1 MDKESLDK
9 LLNSMNFEE
18 EVEFQDIPSI
28 DLYMDQVISIF
39 ENNLKGYKR
48 NEKDKILTK
57 TMINNYVKDKL
68 LMGVKNKKYS
78 REHIILLV
86 LIYNLKQSLAI
97 GDIKT
102 ILTPLI
108 EKLEE
113 KKESIPIKEFYDI
126 FLNIKKE
133 ETLLLSEDL
142 YKKLEIISSNIVKGD
157 FDEEDRNYITSLFMV
172 ISLINTSNMYKKLA
186 EKFIDDSIKEMKQ
199 Q

>member
-18 EVEFQDIPSI
+18 EVKFQDIPSI

-39 ENNLKGYKR
+39 ESSLKGYKR

-78 REHIILLV
+78 REHIILLI

-97 GDIKT
+97 GDIKKT
-102 ILTPLI
+102 LTPLI
-108 EKLEE
+108 EKLED

-133 ETLLLSEDL
+133 ETLLVNEDL
-142 YKKLEIISSNIVKGD
+142 YKKLEIISSNIVKSN
-157 FDEEDRNYITSLFMV
+157 FEEKDRDYLTSLFMI

-186 EKFIDDSIKEMKQ
+186 EKFIDDNIKGMDEK
-199 Q
+199 

>member
-102 ILTPLI
+102 TLTPLI

-142 YKKLEIISSNIVKGD
+142 YKKLEIISSNIVKGN

>member
-1 MDKESLDK
+1 VDKESLDK

-18 EVEFQDIPSI
+18 EVKFQDIPSI

-39 ENNLKGYKR
+39 ESSLKGYKR

-78 REHIILLV
+78 REHIILLI

-97 GDIKT
+97 GDIKKT
-102 ILTPLI
+102 LTPLI
-108 EKLEE
+108 EKLED
-113 KKESIPIKEFYDI
+113 KKESIPIKDFYDI

-133 ETLLLSEDL
+133 ETLLVNEDL
-142 YKKLEIISSNIVKGD
+142 YKKLEIISSNIVKSN
-157 FDEEDRNYITSLFMV
+157 FEEKDRDYLTSLFMI

-186 EKFIDDSIKEMKQ
+186 EKFIDDNIKGMDEK
-199 Q
+199 

>member
-102 ILTPLI
+102 TLTPLI

>member
-1 MDKESLDK
+1 
-9 LLNSMNFEE
+9 MNFEE
-18 EVEFQDIPSI
+18 EVKFQDIPSI

-39 ENNLKGYKR
+39 ENSLKGYKR

-78 REHIILLV
+78 REHIILLI

-97 GDIKT
+97 GDIKKT
-102 ILTPLI
+102 LTPLI
-108 EKLEE
+108 EKLED
-113 KKESIPIKEFYDI
+113 KKESIPIKDFYDI

-133 ETLLLSEDL
+133 ETLLVNEDL
-142 YKKLEIISSNIVKGD
+142 YKKLEIISSNIAKSN
-157 FDEEDRNYITSLFMV
+157 FEEKDRDYLTSLFMI

-186 EKFIDDSIKEMKQ
+186 EKFIDDNIKGMEEK
-199 Q
+199 

>member
-9 LLNSMNFEE
+9 LLNSMNFEQ
-18 EVEFQDIPSI
+18 EVKFQDIPSI

-39 ENNLKGYKR
+39 ENSLKGYKR

-97 GDIKT
+97 GDIKKT
-102 ILTPLI
+102 LTPLI
-108 EKLEE
+108 EKLEK
-113 KKESIPIKEFYDI
+113 KKESIPIEEFYDI
-126 FLNIKKE
+126 FLNIKVE
-133 ETLLLSEDL
+133 ETLLLNEDL
-142 YKKLEIISSNIVKGD
+142 YKKLEIISSNIVKSN
-157 FDEEDRNYITSLFMV
+157 FEEKDSDYITSLFMI

-186 EKFIDDSIKEMKQ
+186 EKLIDDNVMGMQEE
-199 Q
+199 

>member
-142 YKKLEIISSNIVKGD
+142 YKKLEIISSNIVKGN

>member
-18 EVEFQDIPSI
+18 EVKFQDIPSI

-39 ENNLKGYKR
+39 ENSLKGYKR

-78 REHIILLV
+78 REHIILLI

-97 GDIKT
+97 GDIKKT
-102 ILTPLI
+102 LTPLI
-108 EKLEE
+108 EKLED
-113 KKESIPIKEFYDI
+113 KKESIPIKDFYDI

-133 ETLLLSEDL
+133 ETLLVNEDL
-142 YKKLEIISSNIVKGD
+142 YKKLEIISSNIVKSN
-157 FDEEDRNYITSLFMV
+157 FEEKDRDYLTSLFMI

-186 EKFIDDSIKEMKQ
+186 EKFIDDNIKGMEEK
-199 Q
+199 

>member
-199 Q
+199 E

>member
-68 LMGVKNKKYS
+68 LMGVKNKRYS

-142 YKKLEIISSNIVKGD
+142 YKKLEIISSNIVKGN

>member
-39 ENNLKGYKR
+39 ENSLKGYKR

-142 YKKLEIISSNIVKGD
+142 YKKLEIISSNIVKSN

-199 Q
+199 E

>member
-1 MDKESLDK
+1 VDKESLDK

-18 EVEFQDIPSI
+18 EVKFQDIPSI

-39 ENNLKGYKR
+39 ENSLKGYKR

-78 REHIILLV
+78 REHIILLI

-97 GDIKT
+97 GDIKKT
-102 ILTPLI
+102 LTPLI
-108 EKLEE
+108 EKLED
-113 KKESIPIKEFYDI
+113 KKESIPIKDFYDI

-133 ETLLLSEDL
+133 ETLLVNEDL
-142 YKKLEIISSNIVKGD
+142 YKKLEIISSNIVKSN
-157 FDEEDRNYITSLFMV
+157 FEEKDRDYLTSLFMI

-186 EKFIDDSIKEMKQ
+186 EKFIDDNIKGMDEK
-199 Q
+199 

>member
-18 EVEFQDIPSI
+18 EVKFQDIPSI

-39 ENNLKGYKR
+39 ESSLKGYKR

-78 REHIILLV
+78 REHIILLI

-97 GDIKT
+97 GDIKKT
-102 ILTPLI
+102 LTPLI
-108 EKLEE
+108 EKLED
-113 KKESIPIKEFYDI
+113 KKESIPIKDFYDI

-133 ETLLLSEDL
+133 ETLLVNEDL
-142 YKKLEIISSNIVKGD
+142 YKKLEIISSNIVKSN
-157 FDEEDRNYITSLFMV
+157 FEEKDRDYLTSLFMI

-186 EKFIDDSIKEMKQ
+186 EKFIDDNIKGMDEK
-199 Q
+199 

>member
-18 EVEFQDIPSI
+18 EVKFQDIPSI

-39 ENNLKGYKR
+39 ENSLKGYKR

-78 REHIILLV
+78 REHIILLI

-97 GDIKT
+97 GDIKKT
-102 ILTPLI
+102 LTPLI
-108 EKLEE
+108 EKLED
-113 KKESIPIKEFYDI
+113 KKESIPIKDFYDI

-133 ETLLLSEDL
+133 ETLLVNEDL
-142 YKKLEIISSNIVKGD
+142 YKKLEIISSNIVKSN
-157 FDEEDRNYITSLFMV
+157 FEEKDRDYLTSLFMI

-186 EKFIDDSIKEMKQ
+186 EKFIDDNIKGMDEK
-199 Q
+199 

>member
-18 EVEFQDIPSI
+18 EVKFQDIPSI

-39 ENNLKGYKR
+39 ENSLKGYKR

-78 REHIILLV
+78 REHIILLI

-97 GDIKT
+97 GDIKKT
-102 ILTPLI
+102 LTPLI
-108 EKLEE
+108 EKLED
-113 KKESIPIKEFYDI
+113 KKESIPIKDFYDI

-133 ETLLLSEDL
+133 ETLLVNEDL
-142 YKKLEIISSNIVKGD
+142 YKKLEIISSNIAKSN
-157 FDEEDRNYITSLFMV
+157 FEEKDRDYLTSLFMI

-186 EKFIDDSIKEMKQ
+186 EKFIDDNIKGMEEK
-199 Q
+199 